1 MSDLL
6 SELPAR
12 VREWPEE
19 RKREVLVALQ
29 KERWLE
35 LARPEQVPPEGDW
48 RVWFCQGG
56 RGGGKTRTGAET
68 LAGWEGD
75 HEPGEYAIVAPT
87 FADARDTCAESS
99 SSGIIQVLGGFPGP
113 RIAEYNRTY
122 GQIHLKSGSTIF
134 LDGADDGALR
144 IQGKNLRAAWCDE
157 AGLWKMWDRTWNES
171 LAFAVRHDPAR
182 IVVTGTPKMGH
193 GLIKLLV
200 EDPKVPV
207 SRFRTVDNVHNLDQI
222 AVKELYERYAGT
234 RLGKQ
239 ELDGEWIAALEG
251 DLLKRAWWRYY
262 SPRER
267 TESSE
272 AFVKRMPRF
281 QWVIVSVDTPLKDKE
296 SSDNVAIQAWG
307 VDKANRY
314 LLDAR
319 VDKMGYDAARRAI
332 LEMSRWARKL
342 WPCQHRLLIENQG
355 YGIEMFVDLKRE
367 LGGVEKI
374 IVGPEGSKGMRALAA
389 SDDLETGNVFL
400 PGRINDD
407 LTGPDPSSPAL
418 THSLVDEAA
427 LFQLDG
433 SHESH
438 DDQVDAWS
446 QCMNWLRKRQTRSAR
461 AWSSFK
467 VRRPDATPRRSVHS

>member
-1 MSDLL
+1 
-6 SELPAR
+6 
-12 VREWPEE
+12 
-19 RKREVLVALQ
+19 
-29 KERWLE
+29 
-35 LARPEQVPPEGDW
+35 
-48 RVWFCQGG
+48 
-56 RGGGKTRTGAET
+56 
-68 LAGWEGD
+68 
-75 HEPGEYAIVAPT
+75 
-87 FADARDTCAESS
+87 
-99 SSGIIQVLGGFPGP
+99 
-113 RIAEYNRTY
+113 
-122 GQIHLKSGSTIF
+122 
-134 LDGADDGALR
+134 
-144 IQGKNLRAAWCDE
+144 
-157 AGLWKMWDRTWNES
+157 MWDRTWNES
-171 LAFAVRHDPAR
+171 LAFAVRHDPAK

-193 GLIKLLV
+193 GLVKLLV

-307 VDKANRY
+307 VDRANRY

-332 LEMSRWARKL
+332 LEMSRWARRL

-355 YGIEMFVDLKRE
+355 YGIELITDLKRE

-400 PGRINDD
+400 PGRMNDD
-407 LTGPDPSSPAL
+407 LTGPDDSCPAL

-427 LFQLDG
+427 LFQMDG

-467 VRRPDATPRRSVHS
+467 VRRPDAAPRRSVRS